1 MHEFKHACMLACAHL
16 FMLVRMH
23 VCDRHLFMLV
33 IYSCLSRHLF
43 MLVRMHVCD
52 MTEDLCADGGRRA
65 RRISEVQHASPR
77 EDSGGSSIFTRIPR
91 VLQEGRCA
99 RRAVVSLFPS
109 IDPVERSE
117 LSGTPSRSCPR
128 WIFGCELAIDDIGRF
143 TRDSLR
149 TDSVSPISPSLSP
162 YLSSYLFQT
171 PPPPPR
177 LPLGNQHPDSPW
189 PYQPCSFLPA
199 DVQSDQ
205 AGESRRALLG
215 KSLSHQRAGQPLQ
228 LRPLWAHPPTPVV
241 RTREISHAG
250 ILLFATIATCVWRGV
265 SSPHTLR

>member
-1 MHEFKHACMLACAHL
+1 MSAIQYAQKVCCLNHHVFLCHMRGTIHARVHACMHACILTCA
-16 FMLVRMH
+16 
-23 VCDRHLFMLV
+23 
-33 IYSCLSRHLF
+33 HLF

-52 MTEDLCADGGRRA
+52 MTENLCADGGRRA

-109 IDPVERSE
+109 IDPVERGE

-128 WIFGCELAIDDIGRF
+128 WIFGCELAIDDIGRL

-177 LPLGNQHPDSPW
+177 LPLGNQHLTRHGLTNHAVSFQRTSNRIWQENLAGLFWEKVSLTSGQDNPSNFA
-189 PYQPCSFLPA
+189 PCGPT
-199 DVQSDQ
+199 
-205 AGESRRALLG
+205 RR
-215 KSLSHQRAGQPLQ
+215 HQ
-228 LRPLWAHPPTPVV
+228 
-241 RTREISHAG
+241 
-250 ILLFATIATCVWRGV
+250 
-265 SSPHTLR
+265 